1 MEDVEGDNRE
11 SRFGLYRSETSR
23 EEPSAAGH
31 PFNRAEGVLY
41 STSAGHHQARIRV
54 DSGLHTIQR
63 RLVEQP
69 MDGPLGAGRASALQ
83 PTVFACGRSISDR
96 TVAGMFAGWSQRLAG
111 GAPDCVGPLI
121 IHELR
126 WPEKIGAH
134 GAAFDRRRDLNMVA
148 LALRDRLGVGV
159 SFSAT
164 VDTFGCLNFS
174 AKPPAPIERGRGFV
188 TVYQGDTIVWQGH
201 EEDLPDEHR

>member
-83 PTVFACGRSISDR
+83 PTVFACRRSISDR

-111 GAPDCVGPLI
+111 GAPDCVGLLI

-126 WPEKIGAH
+126 WPEKIGAQGSRRSPFRCAQRH
-134 GAAFDRRRDLNMVA
+134 GQAGRRQRCSLSSRPRASSSRPARPIDR
-148 LALRDRLGVGV
+148 
-159 SFSAT
+159 
-164 VDTFGCLNFS
+164 
-174 AKPPAPIERGRGFV
+174 
-188 TVYQGDTIVWQGH
+188 
-201 EEDLPDEHR
+201 

>member
-11 SRFGLYRSETSR
+11 AA
-23 EEPSAAGH
+23 SAFTALR
-31 PFNRAEGVLY
+31 PRVRNLPPPDIRLIVPKGVY

-63 RLVEQP
+63 RLIEQP

-111 GAPDCVGPLI
+111 GAPDYVGLLI

-126 WPEKIGAH
+126 WPEKVGAH

-148 LALRDRLGVGV
+148 LALRDRWAL
-159 SFSAT
+159 
-164 VDTFGCLNFS
+164 
-174 AKPPAPIERGRGFV
+174 E
-188 TVYQGDTIVWQGH
+188 
-201 EEDLPDEHR
+201 

>member
-83 PTVFACGRSISDR
+83 PTVFACRRSISDR

-111 GAPDCVGPLI
+111 GAPDCVGLLI

-134 GAAFDRRRDLNMVA
+134 GTAFDRRRDLNMVA

-159 SFSAT
+159 TAVGQDFELVTSSTSIVAIDIGCRSWLSFAS
-164 VDTFGCLNFS
+164 L
-174 AKPPAPIERGRGFV
+174 V
-188 TVYQGDTIVWQGH
+188 TS
-201 EEDLPDEHR
+201 